1 MSEIELTSIHAG
13 REIVYS
19 SFADIFLFQPTLK
32 QYDILKEVI
41 PPLTEM
47 SNSADNVLMSE
58 GVEYLNRFLSSLNS
72 LTGEQLDEFKLNHL
86 RKYTRLFCLN
96 EDVPIAES
104 YYTSTDKLMM
114 QDSRDQVLKMYKE
127 NGFEYQLESNEPDDH
142 IGIELLFLS
151 YLSNKLSTEV
161 FASDEYVRVLKLH
174 IEFLNIHVLS
184 WIHGVFDKL
193 KEFNESSDFYLPIT
207 KFIYGYTIEDRAF
220 LEDIL
225 EQINDSRN

>member
-19 SFADIFLFQPTLK
+19 SFADIFLFQPTEK
-32 QYDILKEVI
+32 QYDILKEII
-41 PPLTEM
+41 PPLDEM
-47 SNSADNVLMSE
+47 SSSADNVLMSE
-58 GVEYLNRFLSSLNS
+58 GIEYLNRFLSALNT
-72 LTGEQLDEFKLNHL
+72 LTNEQLDEFKLNHL

-114 QDSRDQVLKMYKE
+114 QDSRDQVLKTYNE

-151 YLSNKLSTEV
+151 YLSNKLSTLP
-161 FASDEYVRVLKLH
+161 FASDEYIKILELH

-184 WIHGVFDKL
+184 WIHGILDKL
-193 KEFNESSDFYLPIT
+193 KEFKESSDFYLPIT
-207 KFIYGYTIEDRAF
+207 KFIYGYAIEDRSF

-225 EQINDSRN
+225 EQINNSEN

>member
-1 MSEIELTSIHAG
+1 MSDVELTAIHAG

-19 SFADIFLFQPTLK
+19 SFADIFLFQPTEK
-32 QYDILKEVI
+32 QYDVLKEII

-47 SNSADNVLMSE
+47 SSSADNVLMSE
-58 GVEYLNRFLSSLNS
+58 AVEYLNRFLSSLNL

-96 EDVPIAES
+96 EDIPIAES

-127 NGFEYQLESNEPDDH
+127 NGFEYQIESNEPEDH

-151 YLSNKLSTEV
+151 YISSKLATEK
-161 FASDEYVRVLKLH
+161 FASDEYIKLLKLH
-174 IEFLNIHVLS
+174 IEFLNMHILS
-184 WIHGVFDKL
+184 WIHSVLDKL
-193 KEFNESSDFYLPIT
+193 KEFKESSDFYLPIT
-207 KFIYGYTIEDRAF
+207 NFILGYAIEDRAF

-225 EQINDSRN
+225 QQINDSNR

>member
-1 MSEIELTSIHAG
+1 MSEIELNSIHAG

-19 SFADIFLFQPTLK
+19 SFADIFLFQPTEK
-32 QYDILKEVI
+32 QYDILKEII

-47 SNSADNVLMSE
+47 SSSADNVLMSE
-58 GVEYLNRFLSSLNS
+58 GVEYLNKFLTLLDT
-72 LTGEQLDEFKLNHL
+72 LTGDQLDEFKLNHL

-96 EDVPIAES
+96 DDIPIAES

-114 QDSRDQVLKMYKE
+114 QDSRDNVLKLYKE
-127 NGFEYQLESNEPDDH
+127 NGFEYQLESNEPEDH

-151 YLSNKLSTEV
+151 YLSNKLATKE
-161 FASDEYVRVLKLH
+161 FASDEYNKILELH

-184 WIHGVFDKL
+184 WIHGVLDKL
-193 KEFNESSDFYLPIT
+193 KEFKESSDFYLPII
-207 KFIYGYTIEDRAF
+207 KFILGYAIEDRAF

-225 EQINDSRN
+225 KQIKDNRN